1 MNEHTSV
8 DHPVLKIFTAWL
20 FALGLKSW
28 SDVAAALAAFYSL
41 LLISEWFWRK
51 FWRPMLEE
59 HGVLKP
65 RPNRRKSDRS

>member
-8 DHPVLKIFTAWL
+8 DHPVLKIFSAWL
-20 FALGLKSW
+20 LALGLKSW

-41 LLISEWFWRK
+41 LLITEWFWRK
-51 FWRPMLEE
+51 FWRPMLEAR
-59 HGVLKP
+59 GIIQP